1 MFVCMLYNI
10 AATWVLPVPLI
21 AAPIETYHCI
31 STPNVILHVIDILQQ
46 ILYYINPSLS
56 FYKAVLSC
64 VSLYVLK
71 SKTESKN
78 KRPYSVLLT
87 SL

>member
-1 MFVCMLYNI
+1 MLYNI
-10 AATWVLPVPLI
+10 AATWVLPLPLI
-21 AAPIETYHCI
+21 AALIETYHCI
-31 STPNVILHVIDILQQ
+31 SIPNVILNVIDILQQ
-46 ILYYINPSLS
+46 ILYYSNPSLS

-71 SKTESKN
+71 SKTESRK

-87 SL
+87 SS